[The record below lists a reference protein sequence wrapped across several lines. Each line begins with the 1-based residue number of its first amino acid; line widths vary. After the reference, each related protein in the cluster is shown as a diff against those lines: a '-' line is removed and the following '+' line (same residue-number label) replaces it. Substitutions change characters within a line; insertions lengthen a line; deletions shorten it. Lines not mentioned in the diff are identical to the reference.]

1 MDHSYTFSFKV
12 DASSIDN
19 LGHVNNVNYLKWTQV
34 IAEKHWTKLSNSSI
48 DKKYVWVVLR
58 HEIDYF
64 SSAFLNDKITL
75 KTWIGD
81 SYGVKSDRYVNVMR
95 NGEILCSTKTI
106 WCLLDKTTMKPS
118 RIPSEIMEILALNK
132 MV

>member
-1 MDHSYTFSFKV
+1 MDHSYTFTFKV

-19 LGHVNNVNYLKWTQV
+19 LGHVNNVNYLKWTQL

-48 DKKYVWVVLR
+48 DEKYVWVVLR

-64 SSAFLNDKITL
+64 SAAFLNDEITL
-75 KTWIGD
+75 KTWIGG

-106 WCLLDKTTMKPS
+106 WCLLDKATMKPF
-118 RIPSEIMEILALNK
+118 RIPLEIMGILTLNK